1 MKVIDGGFGKQTG
14 VAKVFEAITR
24 AEKLDDYDKAFCI
37 IKSDDY
43 VVVSTNLEAQDLY
56 FLLDQIKMS
65 IITQGEYEI

>member
-14 VAKVFEAITR
+14 VSKVFEAITR

-43 VVVSTNLEAQDLY
+43 VVVSTNQKHRTCIFY
-56 FLLDQIKMS
+56 WTK
-65 IITQGEYEI
+65 

>member
-14 VAKVFEAITR
+14 VSKVFEAITR
-24 AEKLDDYDKAFCI
+24 AEKL
-37 IKSDDY
+37 DDY

-56 FLLDQIKMS
+56 FLLNQIKMS